1 MTTAL
6 PVAYYL
12 RELNGDTERRGG
24 RAMAAGGVSESDVL
38 IADAHAR
45 GVLEGQAAA
54 QVELDAALAQ
64 QQASFDQ
71 KLATERQKWA
81 VEQGTHLSE
90 LIAAA
95 FEDVEQRF
103 AERVGSILKPFL
115 GESVR
120 AKALEELSASLNLM
134 LAKGE
139 YAKIAIS
146 GPKDLLSA
154 LEARLG
160 DRHAGVTFVE
170 SDGVDVAV
178 SADGTII
185 ETQIGAWTEAI
196 QKGSP

>member
-12 RELNGDTERRGG
+12 RDLSGDTERRGG
-24 RAMAAGGVSESDVL
+24 RSLSQGGVSESEAL

-45 GVLEGQAAA
+45 GVLEGRAAA
-54 QVELDAALAQ
+54 QVEQDAALAQ

-71 KLATERQKWA
+71 KLAAERQRWA
-81 VEQGTHLSE
+81 AEQGAHLSA
-90 LIAAA
+90 LIATA
-95 FEDVEQRF
+95 FEDLEHRV
-103 AERVGSILKPFL
+103 AERVGAILKPFL
-115 GESVR
+115 SDSVR
-120 AKALEELSASLNLM
+120 AKALEELSAFLNLM

-146 GPKDLLSA
+146 GPKDLLSEI
-154 LEARLG
+154 EARLSE
-160 DRHAGVTFVE
+160 RHAGVTFAE
-170 SDGVDVAV
+170 SDGTDVAV

-196 QKGSP
+196 QRGSP